1 MVRCQHFLLYLYLP
15 ASVCFQTNWSFS
27 RANLSTNLLIMPRTV
42 KIAAAQMGP
51 VHRDSTRQDT
61 LSRMIK
67 LLQSASTRGAQ
78 LVLFPETSFTTFF
91 PRHLISAQ
99 EELDSF
105 FEHGDNLAGS
115 PNTKPLFDEAKK
127 LGIDISVGFAER
139 AADEKGYNTS
149 VYYSASQGKV
159 IAKYRKVHLP
169 GTKEP
174 FENPDAVNQL
184 EKRYFEPGN
193 LGFKA
198 FRAPDLVL
206 GAQKKGAGSV
216 QTGKGDPIMGM
227 MICNDRRW
235 AESWRCYGLQGVEV
249 VLCGYN
255 TAGFAPDLWGTRTP
269 MTQEQAEE
277 DAVFHH
283 KLVMQG
289 NSYMN
294 SCFSVSAAK
303 AGLEDGKYDLIGGSC
318 ITSPEGHVVA
328 EAQTKDDEVVFAEID
343 LEDCRQGKEK
353 TFDFDRHR
361 RIDQYS
367 PIALQ
372 TGVIEPELL

>member
-1 MVRCQHFLLYLYLP
+1 
-15 ASVCFQTNWSFS
+15 
-27 RANLSTNLLIMPRTV
+27 MPRTL

-51 VHRDSTRQDT
+51 IHLTSKREDT
-61 LSRMIK
+61 IQRMLT
-67 LLQSASTRGAQ
+67 LLTSASKLGAQ
-78 LVLFPETSFTTFF
+78 LVLFPETALTTFF
-91 PRHLISAQ
+91 PRHLITSP
-99 EELDSF
+99 EELESYFDS
-105 FEHGDNLAGS
+105 AS
-115 PNTKPLFDEAKK
+115 TITTAPNTKPLFDEAQK

-139 AADEKGYNTS
+139 DTDGQGYNTC
-149 VYYSASQGKV
+149 VYYSAKEAKV

-184 EKRYFEPGN
+184 EKRYFTPGN
-193 LGFKA
+193 LGFQA
-198 FRAPDLVL
+198 FRAPDLVP
-206 GAQKKGAGSV
+206 GAAKKGAEVKAG
-216 QTGKGDPIMGM
+216 TGDPILGM

-235 AESWRCYGLQGVEV
+235 AEGWRCYGLQGVEI

-255 TAGFAPDLWGTRTP
+255 TAGFAPDLWGTRKP
-269 MTQEQAEE
+269 MTPEEAEI

-303 AGLEDGKYDLIGGSC
+303 AGMEDGKYDLIGGSC
-318 ITSPEGHVVA
+318 ITTPEGHVLA
-328 EAQTKDDEVVFAEID
+328 EAKTKDDEIVFAEID

-353 TFDFDRHR
+353 TFDFVRHR
-361 RIDQYS
+361 RIDQYG
-367 PIALQ
+367 PITTQ
-372 TGVIEPELL
+372 TGVVEPEYL

>member
-1 MVRCQHFLLYLYLP
+1 
-15 ASVCFQTNWSFS
+15 
-27 RANLSTNLLIMPRTV
+27 MPRTI

-51 VHRDSTRQDT
+51 VHITSPRTEVITRM
-61 LSRMIK
+61 LS
-67 LLQSASTRGAQ
+67 LLHSASSLGAQ
-78 LVLFPETSFTTFF
+78 LVLFPETAFTTFF
-91 PRHLISAQ
+91 PRHLIASQAS
-99 EELDSF
+99 LDSY
-105 FEHGDNLAGS
+105 FEHGDNLPSS
-115 PNTKPLFDEAKK
+115 PNTKPLFDAAKE

-139 AADEKGYNTS
+139 TEEGEGYNASVYFSAEKG
-149 VYYSASQGKV
+149 AV

-169 GTKEP
+169 GSKEP

-184 EKRYFEPGN
+184 EKRYFQPGN

-198 FRAPDLVL
+198 FRTPGLVAGAAKKGSEEL
-206 GAQKKGAGSV
+206 GA
-216 QTGKGDPIMGM
+216 GKGDPIMGM

-235 AESWRCYGLQGVEV
+235 AEGWRIYGMQGVEV

-255 TAGFAPDLWGTRTP
+255 TAGFAPDLWGTRKVMTP
-269 MTQEQAEE
+269 EEAEV

-283 KLVMQG
+283 KLVMQS

-318 ITSPEGHVVA
+318 ITSPEGHVLA
-328 EAQTKDDEVVFAEID
+328 EAKGKGDEIVFAEID

-353 TFDFDRHR
+353 TFDFERHR
-361 RIDQYS
+361 RIDQYGL
-367 PIALQ
+367 ITEQ
-372 TGVIEPELL
+372 TGVVEPELLP

>member
-1 MVRCQHFLLYLYLP
+1 M
-15 ASVCFQTNWSFS
+15 A
-27 RANLSTNLLIMPRTV
+27 RTL
-42 KIAAAQMGP
+42 KIAAAQMGA
-51 VHRDSTRQDT
+51 VHLTSTRAET
-61 LSRMIK
+61 LARMIK
-67 LLQSASTRGAQ
+67 LLHSANELGAQ
-78 LVLFPETSFTTFF
+78 VVLFPETAFTTFF
-91 PRHLISAQ
+91 PRHLIEDREKLESY
-99 EELDSF
+99 
-105 FEHGDNLAGS
+105 FEHDDNLPEGA
-115 PNTKPLFDEAKK
+115 NTKPLFDEAKK

-139 AADEKGYNTS
+139 TKEGQGYNTS
-149 VYYSASQGKV
+149 VYYSAKQGQI

-193 LGFKA
+193 LGFQA
-198 FRAPDLVL
+198 FRVPDLVG
-206 GAQKKGAGSV
+206 GALKKGAELKAGE
-216 QTGKGDPIMGM
+216 GDPIMGM

-235 AESWRCYGLQGVEV
+235 AEGWRCYGLQGVEV

-255 TAGFAPDLWGTRTP
+255 TAGWAPDLWGTRKP
-269 MTQEQAEE
+269 MTPEEAEI

-283 KLVMQG
+283 KLSMQG

-303 AGLEDGKYDLIGGSC
+303 AGMEDGKYDLIGGSC
-318 ITSPEGHVVA
+318 ITCPEGHVLA
-328 EAQTKDDEVVFAEID
+328 EARTKEDEIVFAEID

-361 RIDQYS
+361 RIDQYG
-367 PIALQ
+367 PITVQ
-372 TGVIEPELL
+372 TGVVEPELL

>member
-1 MVRCQHFLLYLYLP
+1 
-15 ASVCFQTNWSFS
+15 
-27 RANLSTNLLIMPRTV
+27 MPRTI

-78 LVLFPETSFTTFF
+78 LVLFPEAAFTTFF

-99 EELDSF
+99 EELD
-105 FEHGDNLAGS
+105 
-115 PNTKPLFDEAKK
+115 
-127 LGIDISVGFAER
+127 
-139 AADEKGYNTS
+139 S

-216 QTGKGDPIMGM
+216 RPGKGDPIMGM

-235 AESWRCYGLQGVEV
+235 AEGWRCYGLQGVEV

-255 TAGFAPDLWGTRTP
+255 TAGFAPDLWGTRKP

-367 PIALQ
+367 PISLQ

>member
-1 MVRCQHFLLYLYLP
+1 
-15 ASVCFQTNWSFS
+15 
-27 RANLSTNLLIMPRTV
+27 MPRTL
-42 KIAAAQMGP
+42 KLAAAQLGP
-51 VHRDSTRQDT
+51 IHLTTSRVEVI
-61 LSRMIK
+61 SRMIT
-67 LLQSASTRGAQ
+67 LLQQAHGLGAK
-78 LVLFPETSFTTFF
+78 LVLFPETAFTTFF
-91 PRHLISAQ
+91 PRHLINSQA
-99 EELDSF
+99 ELDSY
-105 FEHGDNLAGS
+105 FEHGDDLSTAT
-115 PNTKPLFDEAKK
+115 NTKPLFDEAKK
-127 LGIDISVGFAER
+127 LV
-139 AADEKGYNTS
+139 
-149 VYYSASQGKV
+149 V

-174 FENPDAVNQL
+174 FEDPDAVNQL

-198 FRAPDLVL
+198 FRTPDLVE
-206 GAQKKGAGSV
+206 GAKKKDTANVKAG
-216 QTGKGDPIMGM
+216 QGDPIMGM

-235 AESWRCYGLQGVEV
+235 AEGWRCYGLQGVEV

-255 TAGFAPDLWGTRTP
+255 TAGFAPDLWGTRKP
-269 MTQEQAEE
+269 MTPEEAEK

-303 AGLEDGKYDLIGGSC
+303 AGMEDGKYDLIGGSC
-318 ITSPEGHVVA
+318 ITSPEGHVIA
-328 EAQTKDDEVVFAEID
+328 EAKGKDDEIVFAEID

-361 RIDQYS
+361 RIDQYG
-367 PIALQ
+367 PITTQ
-372 TGVIEPELL
+372 TGVVEPELL

>member
-1 MVRCQHFLLYLYLP
+1 
-15 ASVCFQTNWSFS
+15 
-27 RANLSTNLLIMPRTV
+27 MPRTIKV
-42 KIAAAQMGP
+42 AAAQMGP
-51 VHRDSTRQDT
+51 VHLSSTRQET
-61 LSRMIK
+61 LERMIK
-67 LLQSASTRGAQ
+67 LLQSASKLDAQ
-78 LVLFPETSFTTFF
+78 LVLFPETAFTTFF
-91 PRHLISAQ
+91 PRHLITDQ
-99 EELDSF
+99 KELDAY
-105 FEHGDNLAGS
+105 FEHGDDLTQS
-115 PNTKPLFDEAKK
+115 EKPLFDEAKR
-127 LGIDISVGFAER
+127 LEIDISVGFAER
-139 AADEKGYNTS
+139 TAEGKGYNTS
-149 VYYSASQGKV
+149 VYYSASKGEV

-198 FRAPDLVL
+198 FRTPGLVPE
-206 GAQKKGAGSV
+206 AQKKAV
-216 QTGKGDPIMGM
+216 EKTELGKGDPIMGM

-235 AESWRCYGLQGVEV
+235 PESWRCYGLQGVEV

-255 TAGFAPDLWGTRTP
+255 TAGFAPDLWGTRKP
-269 MTQEQAEE
+269 MTPEEAET

-294 SCFSVSAAK
+294 SCFSISAAK
-303 AGLEDGKYDLIGGSC
+303 AGMEDGKYDLIGGSC
-318 ITSPEGHVVA
+318 ITSPEGHVLA
-328 EAQTKDDEVVFAEID
+328 EAKTKDDEIVLAEID

-361 RIDQYS
+361 RIDQYG
-367 PIALQ
+367 PITGQ
-372 TGVIEPELL
+372 TGVVEPELL

>member
-1 MVRCQHFLLYLYLP
+1 
-15 ASVCFQTNWSFS
+15 
-27 RANLSTNLLIMPRTV
+27 MPRSL
-42 KIAAAQMGP
+42 KIAAAQLGP
-51 VHRDSTRQDT
+51 VHLASTRQDT

-67 LLQSASTRGAQ
+67 LLRSASKLDAQ
-78 LVLFPETSFTTFF
+78 LVLFPETAFTTFF
-91 PRHLISAQ
+91 PRHLISDQ
-99 EELDSF
+99 KELDSY
-105 FEHGDNLAGS
+105 FEHADDLPGS
-115 PNTKPLFDEAKK
+115 ANTKPLFDEAKK
-127 LGIDISVGFAER
+127 LGVDISVGFAER
-139 AADEKGYNTS
+139 TADGKGYNTS
-149 VYYSASQGKV
+149 VYYSASKGEV

-198 FRAPDLVL
+198 FRIPDLIPD
-206 GAQKKGAGSV
+206 AQKKGSEKVEA
-216 QTGKGDPIMGM
+216 GKGDPIMGM

-235 AESWRCYGLQGVEV
+235 AEGWRCYGLQGVEV

-255 TAGFAPDLWGTRTP
+255 TAGFAPDLWGTRKP
-269 MTQEQAEE
+269 MTPEEAEI

-283 KLVMQG
+283 KLVMQS

-303 AGLEDGKYDLIGGSC
+303 AGMEDGKYDLIGGSC
-318 ITSPEGHVVA
+318 ITSPEGHVLA
-328 EAQTKDDEVVFAEID
+328 EAKTKDDEIVFAEID
-343 LEDCRQGKEK
+343 LEVCRQGKEK

-361 RIDQYS
+361 RIDQYA
-367 PIALQ
+367 PITLQ
-372 TGVIEPELL
+372 TGVVEPELL